1 VNITVTLFAQMIAF
15 GLLIWFVNK
24 VMWGPLSGIM
34 EARQK
39 RIADGLAA
47 AEKGKHEEVL
57 AKKKAVEVLKE
68 AKDQA
73 AEVVAQGQKRASE
86 IVEEAKEAART
97 EGERIVTAANAEIE
111 REINQAKE
119 VLRAITNKDIA
130 IAGATK
136 VLKREIDAK
145 SHDALLNELAAEI

>member
-57 AKKKAVEVLKE
+57 AKKKALEVIKE

-73 AEVVAQGQKRASE
+73 SDIVAQGQKRASE
-86 IVEEAKEAART
+86 IVEEAKVTART
-97 EGERIVTAANAEIE
+97 EGERIVTAANADIE
-111 REINQAKE
+111 REINQARE
-119 VLRAITNKDIA
+119 TLRTQVASIA
-130 IAGATK
+130 VAGAEK

-145 SHDALLNELAAEI
+145 SHDALLNDLAAEI

>member
-1 VNITVTLFAQMIAF
+1 MNITVTLIAQMIAF

-47 AEKGKHEEVL
+47 AEKGKHEEEL

-68 AKDQA
+68 AKAQA

-86 IVEEAKEAART
+86 IVEEAKATARI
-97 EGERIVTAANAEIE
+97 EGDRIVTAANAEIE

-119 VLRAITNKDIA
+119 ALRAQVASIA
-130 IAGATK
+130 VAGAAK

-145 SHDALLNELAAEI
+145 AHDTLLNDLAAEI

>member
-1 VNITVTLFAQMIAF
+1 VNITVTLLAQMIAF
-15 GLLIWFVNK
+15 ALLIWFVNK

-47 AEKGKHEEVL
+47 AEKGKHEEEL

-68 AKDQA
+68 AKAQA

-86 IVEEAKEAART
+86 IVEEAKVTART

-111 REINQAKE
+111 REMNQAKE
-119 VLRAITNKDIA
+119 ALRAQVASIA
-130 IAGATK
+130 IAGAEK

-145 SHDALLNELAAEI
+145 SHDALLNDLAAEI

>member
-1 VNITVTLFAQMIAF
+1 MNITVTLIAQMLAF

-47 AEKGKHEEVL
+47 AEKGKHEQEL
-57 AKKKAVEVLKE
+57 AEKRATELLKE

-73 AEVVAQGQKRASE
+73 QEIVAQGQKRASE
-86 IVEEAKEAART
+86 LVEEAKDTARA
-97 EGERIVTAANAEIE
+97 EGDRIVAAANAELE
-111 REINQAKE
+111 REVNQAKE
-119 VLRAITNKDIA
+119 ALRVQVAA
-130 IAGATK
+130 IAVAGAEK

-145 SHDALLNELAAEI
+145 AHETLLNDLAAQI

>member
-1 VNITVTLFAQMIAF
+1 VNITVTLIAQMIAF

-47 AEKGKHEEVL
+47 AEKGKHEEEL

-68 AKDQA
+68 AKAQA

-86 IVEEAKEAART
+86 IIEEAKETARA
-97 EGERIVTAANAEIE
+97 EGDRIVTAANAEIE

-119 VLRAITNKDIA
+119 TLRAQVASVA
-130 IAGATK
+130 IAGAEK

-145 SHDALLNELAAEI
+145 SHDALLSDLAAEI

>member
-47 AEKGKHEEVL
+47 AEKGKHEEEL

-68 AKDQA
+68 AKEQA

-86 IVEEAKEAART
+86 IVDEAKENART
-97 EGERIVTAANAEIE
+97 EGERIVAAANAEIE

-119 VLRAITNKDIA
+119 ALRAQVASIA
-130 IAGATK
+130 VAGAEK

-145 SHDALLNELAAEI
+145 SHDALLNDLAAEI

>member
-1 VNITVTLFAQMIAF
+1 MNITVTLIAQMIAF

-47 AEKGKHEEVL
+47 AEKGKHEEEL
-57 AKKKAVEVLKE
+57 AKKKALEVLKE
-68 AKDQA
+68 AKTQA
-73 AEVVAQGQKRASE
+73 ADIVAQGQKRASE
-86 IVEEAKEAART
+86 LVEEAKESART
-97 EGERIVTAANAEIE
+97 ESERIVTAANADIE
-111 REINQAKE
+111 REINQARE
-119 VLRAITNKDIA
+119 TLRVQVASIA
-130 IAGATK
+130 VAGAEK

-145 SHDALLNELAAEI
+145 SHDALLNDLAAEI

>member
-1 VNITVTLFAQMIAF
+1 MNITVTLLAQMIAF
-15 GLLIWFVNK
+15 ALLIWFVNK

-47 AEKGKHEEVL
+47 AEKGKHEEEL

-68 AKDQA
+68 AKEQA

-86 IVEEAKEAART
+86 IVEEAKETART

-119 VLRAITNKDIA
+119 ALRAQVASIA
-130 IAGATK
+130 IAGAEK

-145 SHDALLNELAAEI
+145 SHDALLNDLAAEI

>member
-1 VNITVTLFAQMIAF
+1 MNITVTLIAQMIAF

-47 AEKGKHEEVL
+47 AEKGKHEEEL
-57 AKKKAVEVLKE
+57 AKKKAIELIKE
-68 AKDQA
+68 AKSQA
-73 AEVVAQGQKRASE
+73 ADIVAQGQKRASE
-86 IVEEAKEAART
+86 IIEESKAAARS
-97 EGERIVTAANAEIE
+97 EGERIITAANADIE

-119 VLRAITNKDIA
+119 VLRSQVAGIA
-130 IAGATK
+130 IAGAEK

-145 SHDALLNELAAEI
+145 SHDALLSDLAAEI

>member
-1 VNITVTLFAQMIAF
+1 VNITVTLIAQMIAF

-47 AEKGKHEEVL
+47 AEKGKHEEER
-57 AKKKAVEVLKE
+57 AKKKAMVVLKE

-73 AEVVAQGQKRASE
+73 SDIVAQGQKRASE
-86 IVEEAKEAART
+86 IVEEAKDTARV

-111 REINQAKE
+111 REINQAREALRAQVASIAVAGAEK
-119 VLRAITNKDIA
+119 VLR
-130 IAGATK
+130 
-136 VLKREIDAK
+136 REIDAK

>member
-1 VNITVTLFAQMIAF
+1 MNITVTLIAQMIAF

-47 AEKGKHEEVL
+47 AEKGKHEQEL
-57 AKKKAVEVLKE
+57 AEKRATELLKE

-73 AEVVAQGQKRASE
+73 QEIVAQGQKRASE
-86 IVEEAKEAART
+86 IVEEAKDTARA
-97 EGERIVTAANAEIE
+97 EGDRIVAAANAELE
-111 REINQAKE
+111 REVNQAKE
-119 VLRAITNKDIA
+119 ALRAQVAA
-130 IAGATK
+130 IAVAGAEK

-145 SHDALLNELAAEI
+145 AHEDLLNDLAAQI

>member
-1 VNITVTLFAQMIAF
+1 MNITVTLLAQMIAF

-47 AEKGKHEEVL
+47 AEKGKHEEEL
-57 AKKKAVEVLKE
+57 AKKKAVEVIKE
-68 AKDQA
+68 AKGQA
-73 AEVVAQGQKRASE
+73 AEIVAQSQKRASE
-86 IVEEAKEAART
+86 IVEESKETARV
-97 EGERIVTAANAEIE
+97 EGERIVTAANADIE

-119 VLRAITNKDIA
+119 ALRAQVAMLAVAGAEKVLR
-130 IAGATK
+130 
-136 VLKREIDAK
+136 REIDAK
-145 SHDALLNELAAEI
+145 AHDALLNDLAAEI

>member
-1 VNITVTLFAQMIAF
+1 VNITVTLLAQMIAF

-47 AEKGKHEEVL
+47 AEKGKHEEEL

-68 AKDQA
+68 AKNQA
-73 AEVVAQGQKRASE
+73 ADIVAQGQKRASE
-86 IVEEAKEAART
+86 IVEEAKETART
-97 EGERIVTAANAEIE
+97 EGERIVTSANADIE
-111 REINQAKE
+111 REINQARE
-119 VLRAITNKDIA
+119 ALRVQVASIA
-130 IAGATK
+130 VAGAEK

-145 SHDALLNELAAEI
+145 SHDALLNDLAAEI

>member
-1 VNITVTLFAQMIAF
+1 MNITVTLLAQIIAF

-47 AEKGKHEEVL
+47 AEKGKHEEEL
-57 AKKKAVEVLKE
+57 AKKKALEVLKE

-73 AEVVAQGQKRASE
+73 ADIVAQGQKRASE
-86 IVEEAKEAART
+86 IVEEAKETARA
-97 EGERIVTAANAEIE
+97 EGDRIVAAANAEIE
-111 REINQAKE
+111 REINQARE
-119 VLRAITNKDIA
+119 ALRAQVASIA
-130 IAGATK
+130 IAGAEK
-136 VLKREIDAK
+136 VLRREIDAK

>member
-1 VNITVTLFAQMIAF
+1 MNITVTLFAQMLAF

-47 AEKGKHEEVL
+47 AEKGKHEQEL
-57 AKKKAVEVLKE
+57 AEKRATELLKE

-73 AEVVAQGQKRASE
+73 QEIVAQGQKRASE
-86 IVEEAKEAART
+86 IVEEAKDTARA
-97 EGERIVTAANAEIE
+97 ESERIIAAANAELE
-111 REINQAKE
+111 REVNQAKE
-119 VLRAITNKDIA
+119 ALRTQVAA
-130 IAGATK
+130 IAVAGAEK
-136 VLKREIDAK
+136 ILKREIDAK
-145 SHDALLNELAAEI
+145 AHEDLLNDLAARI

>member
-1 VNITVTLFAQMIAF
+1 VNITVTLLAQMIAF
-15 GLLIWFVNK
+15 ILLIWFVNK

-47 AEKGKHEEVL
+47 AEKGKHEEEL
-57 AKKKAVEVLKE
+57 AKKKAIEVLKE
-68 AKDQA
+68 AKQQA

-86 IVEEAKEAART
+86 IVEEAKETART

-119 VLRAITNKDIA
+119 ALRAQVASIA
-130 IAGATK
+130 VAGAQK

-145 SHDALLNELAAEI
+145 SHDALLNDLAAEI

>member
-1 VNITVTLFAQMIAF
+1 MNITVTLFAQMIAF

-24 VMWGPLSGIM
+24 YMWDPLSGIM

-47 AEKGKHEEVL
+47 AEKGKHEKEL
-57 AKKKAVEVLKE
+57 AEKRATELLKE

-73 AEVVAQGQKRASE
+73 QEIVAQGQKRASE
-86 IVEEAKEAART
+86 LVEEAKDTARA
-97 EGERIVTAANAEIE
+97 EGDRIVAAANAELE
-111 REINQAKE
+111 REVNQAKE
-119 VLRAITNKDIA
+119 ALRTQVAA
-130 IAGATK
+130 IAVAGAEK

-145 SHDALLNELAAEI
+145 AHKDLLNDLATQI

>member
-1 VNITVTLFAQMIAF
+1 MNITVTLLAQMIAF
-15 GLLIWFVNK
+15 ALLIWFVNK

-47 AEKGKHEEVL
+47 AEKGKHEQEL
-57 AKKKAVEVLKE
+57 AEKRAKEVLKE

-73 AEVVAQGQKRASE
+73 AEIVAQGQKRAAE
-86 IVEEAKEAART
+86 IVEEAKETARS
-97 EGERIVTAANAEIE
+97 EGERIVAAANAEIE
-111 REINQAKE
+111 REVNQAKE
-119 VLRAITNKDIA
+119 VLRAQVA
-130 IAGATK
+130 VLAVAGAEK

-145 SHDALLNELAAEI
+145 AHDALLSDVAAQI

>member
-1 VNITVTLFAQMIAF
+1 MNITVTLFAQMIAF
-15 GLLIWFVNK
+15 VLLIWFVNK
-24 VMWGPLSGIM
+24 VMWGPLSGLM

-47 AEKGKHEEVL
+47 AEKGKHEEEL
-57 AKKKAVEVLKE
+57 AKKKALEVLKE

-73 AEVVAQGQKRASE
+73 SDIVAQGQKRASE
-86 IVEEAKEAART
+86 IVEEAKDTARV

-111 REINQAKE
+111 REINQAREALRAQVASIAVAGAEK
-119 VLRAITNKDIA
+119 VLR
-130 IAGATK
+130 
-136 VLKREIDAK
+136 REIDAK

>member
-1 VNITVTLFAQMIAF
+1 MNITVTLFAQMIAF

-24 VMWGPLSGIM
+24 YMWDPLSGIM

-47 AEKGKHEEVL
+47 AEKGKHEQEL
-57 AKKKAVEVLKE
+57 AEKRATDLLKE

-73 AEVVAQGQKRASE
+73 QEIVAQGQKRASE
-86 IVEEAKEAART
+86 LVEEAKDTARA
-97 EGERIVTAANAEIE
+97 EGDRIVAAANAELE
-111 REINQAKE
+111 REVNQAKE
-119 VLRAITNKDIA
+119 ALRTQVAA
-130 IAGATK
+130 IAVAGAEK

-145 SHDALLNELAAEI
+145 AHKDLLNDLATQI